1 MGKKPEECRMETLA
15 KSGTTHVQHCVHC
28 NCIALHVGPVT
39 LRFDAG
45 AAESL
50 WNTLG
55 QALVRLE
62 LELSRGSAVP
72 QVSYGKPH
80 GSA

>member
-15 KSGTTHVQHCVHC
+15 RSATSHVQYCVHC
-28 NCIALHVGPVT
+28 NCVALHVGPVT
-39 LRFDAG
+39 LRFDMG

-55 QALVRLE
+55 QALTRLE
-62 LELSRGSAVP
+62 LELAGESPPRMDYKGSA
-72 QVSYGKPH
+72 
-80 GSA
+80 

>member
-1 MGKKPEECRMETLA
+1 MQTLA
-15 KSGTTHVQHCVHC
+15 RSATSHVQRCVHC
-28 NCIALHVGPVT
+28 NCVALHVGPVT

-55 QALVRLE
+55 QALTRLE
-62 LELSRGSAVP
+62 LELDDDVMPAMHMKP
-72 QVSYGKPH
+72 QGT
-80 GSA
+80 A